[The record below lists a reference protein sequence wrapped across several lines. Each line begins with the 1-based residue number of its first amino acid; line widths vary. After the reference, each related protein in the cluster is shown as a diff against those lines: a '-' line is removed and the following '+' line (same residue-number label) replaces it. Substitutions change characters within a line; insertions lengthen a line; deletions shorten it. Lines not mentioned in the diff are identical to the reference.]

1 MSTHD
6 FSQLL
11 QKSFADQ
18 KLARAEKDELKQW
31 LERLAP
37 DAQKTAQLRNQ
48 AFAFAKEQLGESAT
62 VVNWLED
69 VVRLLHP
76 VDAQTTPVSLH
87 ASFSPHDNCPAVICE
102 QLAEAKRTVDICVFT
117 ITDDRISSAILRTFE
132 RGVKIRII
140 TDNDK
145 AADEGSDTDRL
156 AAAGIPVRVDRTAY
170 HMHHKFAIFDQKS
183 LLNGS
188 YNWTRGA
195 AENNEENFVI
205 LDLPPLVSRFQQQFD
220 HLWSSLGG

>member
-1 MSTHD
+1 MSTHE
-6 FSQLL
+6 FQQLL
-11 QKSFADQ
+11 QQSFADQ
-18 KLARAEKDELKQW
+18 KVARSEKDELKQW

-48 AFAFAKEQLGESAT
+48 AFLFVKEQLGESAT
-62 VVNWLED
+62 MVNWLED
-69 VVRLLHP
+69 IVRLLHP
-76 VDAQTTPVSLH
+76 IDAQSAPISVR
-87 ASFSPHDNCPAVICE
+87 ASFSPQDNCPGDICE
-102 QLAEAKRTVDICVFT
+102 MFADTKRTADVCVFT
-117 ITDDRISSAILRTFE
+117 ITDDRITSAILRAFE

-145 AADEGSDTDRL
+145 AADEGSDADRL
-156 AAAGIPVRVDRTAY
+156 AAAGVPVRVDRTAY

-188 YNWTRGA
+188 YNWTRSA

-205 LDLPPLVSRFQQQFD
+205 LDLPPLVSRFQKQFD
-220 HLWSSLGG
+220 QLWDSLG

>member
-1 MSTHD
+1 MSTHE
-6 FSQLL
+6 FQQLL
-11 QKSFADQ
+11 QQSFADQ
-18 KLARAEKDELKQW
+18 KVARSEKDELKQW

-48 AFAFAKEQLGESAT
+48 AFAFVKEQLGESAT
-62 VVNWLED
+62 IVNWLED
-69 VVRLLHP
+69 IVRLLHP
-76 VDAQTTPVSLH
+76 IDAQSAPV
-87 ASFSPHDNCPAVICE
+87 AMRVSFSPHENCPAEICE
-102 QLAEAKRTVDICVFT
+102 MLGNAKKSVDICVFT
-117 ITDDRISSAILRTFE
+117 ITDDRISSAILRTHE
-132 RGVKIRII
+132 RGVRIRII

-145 AADEGSDTDRL
+145 AADEGSDADRL

-205 LDLPPLVSRFQQQFD
+205 LDLPPLVSRFQKQFD
-220 HLWSSLGG
+220 QLWDSLG